1 MPKAYWIAHI
11 TVDDLDAYQ
20 AYRAQVPGI
29 IAAYDGI
36 FLVRGGTQTV
46 VEGAIRPRSVIIE
59 FPSLQ
64 AATDCY
70 SSKEYQ
76 SAKKL
81 RTEVS
86 IGDICIVEGWVG

>member
-29 IAAYDGI
+29 IAAYGAK
-36 FLVRGGTQTV
+36 FLVRGGAQTV

-64 AATDCY
+64 AAQDCY
-70 SSKEYQ
+70 NSKQYQ
-76 SAKKL
+76 AAKLL
-81 RTEVS
+81 RTNTS
-86 IGDICIVEGWVG
+86 TGDICIIEGWDG